1 MRKSL
6 CLFSL
11 LAISVLIFGLLPAY
25 AQQRGTITGHVTDA
39 TRAVVQGARVEL
51 QPGGQT
57 AVSDGQGQFTI
68 AGLTPGPYTLT
79 VSAVGF
85 AQFSTKDLAVTAGG
99 VVNVD
104 ATLQV
109 EAKTEVVEVRAE
121 RQHGEVEAQNRELT
135 AENIVQVL
143 PSEVITSLPNA
154 NIADAVG
161 RLPSVSLERDEGEG
175 KYVQIRG
182 LEPRLSNVTVDG
194 IHLPSP
200 ESVRNVKLDAIPAD
214 LVESVELSKTL
225 LANQEGDGIGGSVNL
240 VTKSATNRPYFSL
253 MGMGGYTNIAGGRT
267 S

>member
-1 MRKSL
+1 DGAM
-6 CLFSL
+6 
-11 LAISVLIFGLLPAY
+11 VVV
-25 AQQRGTITGHVTDA
+25 HA
-39 TRAVVQGARVEL
+39 TYVSGVVVQGSRVEL
-51 QPGGQT
+51 HRGEQP

-121 RQHGEVEAQNRELT
+121 RQHGGVEALNRELT
-135 AENIVQVL
+135 AENIVQAL

-161 RLPSVSLERDEGEG
+161 RLPSVSLERDEREA

-182 LEPRLSNVTVDG
+182 QEPRLSNVTVDG
-194 IHLPSP
+194 VHLPS
-200 ESVRNVKLDAIPAD
+200 
-214 LVESVELSKTL
+214 
-225 LANQEGDGIGGSVNL
+225 
-240 VTKSATNRPYFSL
+240 
-253 MGMGGYTNIAGGRT
+253 
-267 S
+267 